1 MERQSTSVVAGVAAL
16 CVGTFFVLCFVFCG
30 ERGIESSNSPSALEE
45 MVNPSLLRLA
55 MVMFQTSTWLL
66 AARSTGIT
74 TATNSIPRFPPFAG
88 QRARALVMHGSQ
100 WSPTTGR

>member
-1 MERQSTSVVAGVAAL
+1 
-16 CVGTFFVLCFVFCG
+16 VFCG

-66 AARSTGIT
+66 AARSSGIT
-74 TATNSIPRFPPFAG
+74 TATNSIPRLLDSGHVLWLCMAANGRQPPA
-88 QRARALVMHGSQ
+88 ADWLA
-100 WSPTTGR
+100 

>member
-16 CVGTFFVLCFVFCG
+16 CVGTFRFVFCG

-55 MVMFQTSTWLL
+55 MVMFQTSWQHVVPASPPPPTQFPVSPRLLDSGHVLWLCMAANGRQPPAADWL
-66 AARSTGIT
+66 A
-74 TATNSIPRFPPFAG
+74 
-88 QRARALVMHGSQ
+88 
-100 WSPTTGR
+100 